1 MRNSFRLILLL
12 LTAAVTLLSL
22 SACSIKDRPYCE
34 HCHQTKVDTSH
45 HITVGTVDTTVCTDC
60 YQQYKNGAWTFP

>member
-22 SACSIKDRPYCE
+22 SACGSLDRFYCE
-34 HCHQTKVDTSH
+34 HCHQTKVDTLH

-60 YQQYKNGAWTFP
+60 YQQYMNGEWTFP